1 MTANVRVFTNTGL
14 KMPKL
19 STETEREK
27 RQTLDLRTSTPCL
40 QIQCCR
46 KCGKGN
52 KILQLKFIKMT
63 QLENVTQELNLIQF
77 GFMKLNN
84 TLQILHSSK
93 SDEDLI
99 KQMQDDQIELF
110 NEFTLKVQELR
121 GDFLSNLEG
130 IGMLLE
136 EDYNYINSVNE
147 LINSP
152 S

>member
-1 MTANVRVFTNTGL
+1 
-14 KMPKL
+14 
-19 STETEREK
+19 
-27 RQTLDLRTSTPCL
+27 
-40 QIQCCR
+40 
-46 KCGKGN
+46 
-52 KILQLKFIKMT
+52 MT

-84 TLQILHSSK
+84 TLQLIHSFK
-93 SDEDLI
+93 SDDDLI
-99 KQMQDDQIELF
+99 KRMQDDQIELF

>member
-1 MTANVRVFTNTGL
+1 
-14 KMPKL
+14 
-19 STETEREK
+19 
-27 RQTLDLRTSTPCL
+27 
-40 QIQCCR
+40 
-46 KCGKGN
+46 
-52 KILQLKFIKMT
+52 MT

-93 SDEDLI
+93 SDDDLI

-121 GDFLSNLEG
+121 GEFLSNLEG

-136 EDYNYINSVNE
+136 EDNNYINSVNE

>member
-1 MTANVRVFTNTGL
+1 
-14 KMPKL
+14 
-19 STETEREK
+19 
-27 RQTLDLRTSTPCL
+27 
-40 QIQCCR
+40 
-46 KCGKGN
+46 
-52 KILQLKFIKMT
+52 MT

-84 TLQILHSSK
+84 TLQILHSFK
-93 SDEDLI
+93 SDDDLI

-121 GDFLSNLEG
+121 SEFLSNLDG

>member
-1 MTANVRVFTNTGL
+1 
-14 KMPKL
+14 
-19 STETEREK
+19 
-27 RQTLDLRTSTPCL
+27 
-40 QIQCCR
+40 
-46 KCGKGN
+46 
-52 KILQLKFIKMT
+52 MT

-84 TLQILHSSK
+84 TLQILHTSK

-99 KQMQDDQIELF
+99 KQMQDDHIELF

-152 S
+152 SQHFLQRLATLRSGRLDVQTFKQAQMLKNSNNLEVTTLPAITQNGCYVPFFFTNIN

>member
-1 MTANVRVFTNTGL
+1 MGLTITSIIAGVLLLAVIIREVRKPKNNVY
-14 KMPKL
+14 
-19 STETEREK
+19 
-27 RQTLDLRTSTPCL
+27 
-40 QIQCCR
+40 I
-46 KCGKGN
+46 
-52 KILQLKFIKMT
+52 
-63 QLENVTQELNLIQF
+63 
-77 GFMKLNN
+77 
-84 TLQILHSSK
+84 K

>member
-1 MTANVRVFTNTGL
+1 
-14 KMPKL
+14 
-19 STETEREK
+19 
-27 RQTLDLRTSTPCL
+27 
-40 QIQCCR
+40 
-46 KCGKGN
+46 
-52 KILQLKFIKMT
+52 MT

-84 TLQILHSSK
+84 TLQILHSYK

-99 KQMQDDQIELF
+99 KQMQDEQIELF
-110 NEFTLKVQELR
+110 NEFTLKIQKLR

-130 IGMLLE
+130 LGMLLD

-147 LINSP
+147 LINST